1 MMYLKPNYSD
11 FLGWDCAHKS
21 LAQTQVSINLAI
33 IRNLYDV
40 SIGLMS
46 DDIEVIS
53 DTMGVMNKM
62 LSEFMIYKSVSVC
75 DVLCGVNMKD
85 VSEVDRCQAIHNYL
99 ISIPEIDLTTIV
111 IIERQNKVGLVV
123 NVPAIMVSSQL
134 MYFYISRGIK
144 TSLINPK
151 SKNKLALAPGLSL
164 KELEDIELPRHKT
177 PRAARYAARKNHTKL
192 NFIHLLTV
200 FGQLDV
206 IKGIKKTYL
215 DDVSDSAMEIFAYI
229 NENNIWII

>member
-1 MMYLKPNYSD
+1 MYLKPNYSD

-21 LAQTQVSINLAI
+21 LAQTHVSINIAI

-40 SIGLMS
+40 SIGLLS
-46 DDIEVIS
+46 NDIEVIF
-53 DTMGVMNKM
+53 DTLNTMDKM
-62 LSEFMIYKSVSVC
+62 LSDFMIYKSVSVC
-75 DVLCGVNMKD
+75 DVLCGLNMKD
-85 VSEVDRCQAIHNYL
+85 VSEVDRCHAIHKYL
-99 ISIPEIDLTTIV
+99 ISMPAVDPAATV
-111 IIERQNKVGLVV
+111 IIERQNKVGVVV

-134 MYFYISRGIK
+134 MYFYISKGIK

-151 SKNKLALAPGLSL
+151 SKNKLTLGPGLSL

-177 PRAARYAARKNHTKL
+177 PRGAKYAARKNHTKL
-192 NFIHLLTV
+192 NFTHLLTI
-200 FGQLDV
+200 FGQLNV